1 MNNNRD
7 DFMWL
12 KRFAVVAGVALFLTA
27 CSEGDNSSSESTE
40 PANASGEAAPSAD
53 VATATESTESAQVA
67 PEVTADSVVDG
78 VVFGE
83 ITIGD
88 PNAPVE
94 VIEYASLSCPHC
106 AAFHIQTMPQIE
118 KAFIDTGQVKF
129 RFRNFVRDG
138 ADLTASMIAR
148 CNGPDRVYGLIDL
161 FFRQQAR
168 WYNANYADELA
179 ALARRAGMNRAEFDR
194 CLANKD
200 LERNLIEIRNQGM
213 EEYSINATPTFI
225 VNGQKVEGDQPFD
238 QFAALIRENM

>member
-1 MNNNRD
+1 MNNKRD
-7 DFMWL
+7 EFMWL
-12 KRFAVVAGVALFLTA
+12 KKFAVVAGTALLLAA
-27 CSEGDNSSSESTE
+27 CSEGDNSSSGSAESASAAENAAPTAEAATPTDSAEST
-40 PANASGEAAPSAD
+40 P
-53 VATATESTESAQVA
+53 TA
-67 PEVTADSVVDG
+67 PEVTAESVVDG

-118 KAFIDTGQVKF
+118 KTFIDTGQVKF

-200 LERNLIEIRNQGM
+200 LERNLIEIRNTGM
-213 EEYSINATPTFI
+213 EEFSINATPTFI

-238 QFAALIRENM
+238 QFAALIRDNM